1 MLVYKCPVCGAV
13 YTKNKVP
20 QDEMCVSC
28 DSYLKVVNIKEDKGN
43 THKPVIQDD
52 SRVGRQTSVGRV
64 RNVLADERE
73 LKKNDVPI
81 TEIVSKGSTQSVEPK
96 QTDFQYIDSNRNE
109 ENNNYIEGTV
119 ISAVS
124 DAGYRR
130 LPWERLVD
138 RYFYS
143 QNVNDMQNSIYVRCV
158 DSNGVVT
165 NRTIIKYG
173 QIKGGAGIF
182 RTGMKIR
189 AYGKTNG
196 KNEFVAKSI
205 VLENQINVST
215 RTEVGDVL
223 YCLSPLL
230 LGLVCFLVINITSV
244 FKGILSSQ
252 YIKWYFL
259 CLIGTYIVSFLAIG
273 RVVRLPI
280 INKIRTCTWISII
293 AGSILFFVCKGIF
306 FV

>member
-1 MLVYKCPVCGAV
+1 MLVYKCPICGSI

-28 DSYLKVVNIKEDKGN
+28 DSYLKVVNIKEDNGN

-52 SRVGRQTSVGRV
+52 SRVGRKTSVGRV
-64 RNVLADERE
+64 RNVSINERE
-73 LKKNDVPI
+73 SEKNDVSN
-81 TEIVSKGSTQSVEPK
+81 TEIVSEQSTKSVESE
-96 QTDFQYIDSNRNE
+96 QTEFQYIDSNRNE

-119 ISAVS
+119 ISAIS
-124 DAGYRR
+124 DTGYRR

-143 QNVNDMQNSIYVRCV
+143 QNVNDMHNSIYVRCV
-158 DSNGVVT
+158 NRNGVVT

-189 AYGKTNG
+189 AYGKTNW

-205 VLENQINVST
+205 VLEDQVNVST
-215 RTEVGDVL
+215 RTEVGDIL
-223 YCLSPLL
+223 YYLSPVL

-259 CLIGTYIVSFLAIG
+259 CLIGTYIVSFFAIG

-280 INKIRTCTWISII
+280 INKIRSCIWISII
-293 AGSILFFVCKGIF
+293 IGSILFFVCKGIF